1 MFARHLLSDA
11 AVEAIGQSVLT
22 ILERVGVLCQNEE
35 MLRAL
40 DRFGARVDM
49 RCEQVRFP
57 QRLVKDFVQG
67 LQAEAGSHPVAE
79 AAFTPP
85 PPPTLGT
92 QVAQFYYDDERGEAL
107 PGSRELFIRLIKLG
121 DALHPEAGVGH
132 CLLLREVPPLLEPL
146 EAGLVLAEYSWRP
159 GPPFAWDVR
168 QVDYLLEMGEIIGRP
183 NWFTMGA
190 ICFAHPL
197 RFDRDVANRFVRMAK
212 LGLPIGLTGMQ
223 VAGATTPVTV
233 AGFVAVSAAEFLAT
247 WIAGRALNPNAPL
260 GGIIWPGTVDMKSG
274 TVSYSAPDA
283 LLRGFATSEFLRRW
297 CGLSIRVGG
306 GEYSAAKVPG
316 LYTALE
322 KAYKAMTIAAFT
334 GYHPP
339 VGEGMLDCGRIISP
353 VQLLLDRE
361 FNEALRSLAGPVL
374 ATADEIG
381 LEEILAIGF
390 GLQRSHL
397 DTEHTLRHFRRSLW
411 LPQLIERSGWAG
423 FADEQAALERARAR
437 VHALVEAY
445 RKPNVD
451 ADKLARMRAVVE
463 KARAQLLS

>member
-1 MFARHLLSDA
+1 
-11 AVEAIGQSVLT
+11 
-22 ILERVGVLCQNEE
+22 
-35 MLRAL
+35 
-40 DRFGARVDM
+40 
-49 RCEQVRFP
+49 
-57 QRLVKDFVQG
+57 
-67 LQAEAGSHPVAE
+67 
-79 AAFTPP
+79 
-85 PPPTLGT
+85 
-92 QVAQFYYDDERGEAL
+92 
-107 PGSRELFIRLIKLG
+107 
-121 DALHPEAGVGH
+121 
-132 CLLLREVPPLLEPL
+132 
-146 EAGLVLAEYSWRP
+146 
-159 GPPFAWDVR
+159 
-168 QVDYLLEMGEIIGRP
+168 
-183 NWFTMGA
+183 
-190 ICFAHPL
+190 
-197 RFDRDVANRFVRMAK
+197 
-212 LGLPIGLTGMQ
+212 
-223 VAGATTPVTV
+223 
-233 AGFVAVSAAEFLAT
+233 
-247 WIAGRALNPNAPL
+247 
-260 GGIIWPGTVDMKSG
+260 
-274 TVSYSAPDA
+274 
-283 LLRGFATSEFLRRW
+283 
-297 CGLSIRVGG
+297 VGG

-451 ADKLARMRAVVE
+451 ADKLARMRAAVE